1 MTQLKKDQ
9 GEAAREVKNTG
20 KQGKID
26 KKKLE
31 KKVKALEKKLNSM
44 NLNNNNSFNTAKQVH
59 TQSSP
64 SVSSAS
70 CKSKLPTTTN

>member
-20 KQGKID
+20 KQGQID
-26 KKKLE
+26 KEKLE
-31 KKVKALEKKLNSM
+31 QKLNSM
-44 NLNNNNSFNTAKQVH
+44 NLNNNNSFNAAKQVH
-59 TQSSP
+59 MQSSA

-70 CKSKLPTTTN
+70 CKSKLPITTN